1 MKSAIIA
8 ALAIVAT
15 ATAEPIKDQD
25 KLTVRVTGTGEK
37 RVIEVIA
44 RADKQPLSVVWGM
57 RKEDRMTVAPGETQK
72 RKLTLD
78 AGYKITASERGKVV
92 DTESARRKTGLNKD
106 KSLR

>member
-8 ALAIVAT
+8 ALAIIAT
-15 ATAEPIKDQD
+15 AKGEPIKDQD
-25 KLTVRVTGTGEK
+25 KLAVKVTGTGEK
-37 RVIEVIA
+37 RVIEVTA
-44 RADKQPLSVVWGM
+44 RADKQPLSVVWGL

-78 AGYKITASERGKVV
+78 AGYKITASEGGRVV

-106 KSLR
+106 RSLR